1 MLRPTPVLVCHA
13 PTPARP
19 LPHLTLPSPPQAP
32 SCLRSR
38 RRGRTSGGRP
48 RASPASGPPACG
60 ERLLAGVCAT
70 CPAGLRCSLWWC
82 MPLNGPVGWVH
93 SIETWLP
100 QPDAD
105 TTNLP
110 VSPCSAS
117 APRRIVDPVA
127 LQTTHCIELDDN
139 EAALRWAGI
148 ACHTC
153 KAAFKAWC
161 QAGLSHWRPCCHAP

>member
-1 MLRPTPVLVCHA
+1 MGGAQGR
-13 PTPARP
+13 ARP
-19 LPHLTLPSPPQAP
+19 VGLLPAV
-32 SCLRSR
+32 
-38 RRGRTSGGRP
+38 SGCWRESVP
-48 RASPASGPPACG
+48 HARLACAAACG
-60 ERLLAGVCAT
+60 GACHSMDQL
-70 CPAGLRCSLWWC
+70 
-82 MPLNGPVGWVH
+82 VGCTASKH
-93 SIETWLP
+93 WLP